1 MLDQI
6 LIPLD
11 GSATLAAAVPAVRQ
25 LVGGSGALVHLLAVR
40 PPVRCPAPT
49 TDWVLYLDE
58 LLVPGMALPPARR
71 PPGPCLDDLVAR
83 ERAIWLEYLRREG
96 SPLAYDGVVVQCAVR
111 FGDPLGETLAA
122 AREHAVR
129 LIVVGTE
136 PQGPLARALRPGLA
150 QRLLAQSTVPVL
162 TVPTVH
168 PRWPAV
174 ALRQQRAPT

>member
-40 PPVRCPAPT
+40 PPLRCPEPA

-71 PPGPCLDDLVAR
+71 PAGPCLDDLVAR
-83 ERAIWLEYLRREG
+83 ERAIWLEYLWREG
-96 SPLAYDGVVVQCAVR
+96 STLAYNGVVVQREVR
-111 FGDPLGETLAA
+111 FGDLLAETLAA

-129 LIVVGTE
+129 LIVVGAE
-136 PQGPLARALRPGLA
+136 PQRWLGRTLRPGLA

-162 TVPTVH
+162 IVPTE
-168 PRWPAV
+168 RALGRAL
-174 ALRQQRAPT
+174 ALRHQHAPT